1 MATNFESKANASYRS
16 RISVSLL
23 RNIYYTRENSYIFMG
38 NDNYFLYIYI
48 YNYITCIVLLSN
60 LRSDLINISTEKT
73 DEQSFKFLLK
83 FVSG

>member
-48 YNYITCIVLLSN
+48 YIIISLVLCYSQTCDPI
-60 LRSDLINISTEKT
+60 
-73 DEQSFKFLLK
+73 
-83 FVSG
+83 